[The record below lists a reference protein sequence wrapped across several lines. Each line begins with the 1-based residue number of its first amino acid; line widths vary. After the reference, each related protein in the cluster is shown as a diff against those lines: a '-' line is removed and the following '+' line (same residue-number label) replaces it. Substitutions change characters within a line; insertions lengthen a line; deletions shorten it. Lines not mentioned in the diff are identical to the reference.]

1 MKKIQISVALLLV
14 VTYMWGGISWAGVI
28 IGGTRVVYDGA
39 KREASLSVKN
49 PDKFPFLI
57 QAWTDADGVTGEKK
71 GVQKSPFLVTPPVF
85 RLEPGNENMLRIIK
99 TGLSLPQDR
108 ESIYWMNVKSIPASA
123 RVDKNVLQISVKTR
137 IKLIYRPE
145 SVKAPVNDDYNTVS
159 FRRVGKQIQVTNPTP
174 YYLSFF
180 SMKLGSVPVNTT
192 NVMVPPKG
200 NAIFT
205 IPDNSS
211 GGTVSWQV
219 INDFGGSSSVI
230 SSKLQ

>member
-1 MKKIQISVALLLV
+1 
-14 VTYMWGGISWAGVI
+14 
-28 IGGTRVVYDGA
+28 
-39 KREASLSVKN
+39 
-49 PDKFPFLI
+49 
-57 QAWTDADGVTGEKK
+57 
-71 GVQKSPFLVTPPVF
+71 
-85 RLEPGNENMLRIIK
+85 
-99 TGLSLPQDR
+99 
-108 ESIYWMNVKSIPASA
+108 MNVKSIPASA